1 MGPIKD
7 QHEEAEAVNSIVK
20 EEIMFE
26 LTEKGK
32 EIGAKIEELEKM
44 IDEQQIR
51 TEQ

>member
-7 QHEEAEAVNSIVK
+7 QHEEAEIVNSIVK

-32 EIGAKIEELEKM
+32 EIGKKIEELEKM
-44 IDEQQIR
+44 MEER
-51 TEQ
+51 